1 MVKLRVKE
9 ILKEKNIKAKT
20 LAEALNITE
29 VGLSKAINENGNPP
43 LKRVQ
48 EIADFL
54 NVEIWELFTEVRD
67 KTDFIALVKEGS
79 TFYSATTLKE
89 LEEIVEKMKG
99 KNNL

>member
-9 ILKEKNIKAKT
+9 ILKEKNIKSKR

-43 LKRVQ
+43 LKRLQ
-48 EIADFL
+48 EIAEFL

-67 KTDFIALVKEGS
+67 KSDFIALVKNGQD
-79 TFYSATTLKE
+79 FYSATTLSE
-89 LEEIVEKMKG
+89 LESIVEKIKAI
-99 KNNL
+99 